1 MTSEQ
6 IDRRGSPRHVAPDR
20 AWDELITRLIR
31 EAAEV
36 REERERARMSEDAL
50 LARREAAALM
60 EAIRAHG
67 RPRVKHYVSRPS
79 SRRAPGSSGAPPPPA
94 GLAPPAG
101 LVAHG

>member
-6 IDRRGSPRHVAPDR
+6 IGRRATPRHVVRDG

-36 REERERARMSEDAL
+36 REERERARVTEDAL
-50 LARREAAALM
+50 LARREATALI
-60 EAIRAHG
+60 EAIRDHG

-79 SRRAPGSSGAPPPPA
+79 SRRAPGWRGAPPPPA
-94 GLAPPAG
+94 GL
-101 LVAHG
+101 VAHG